1 MVVKTNLTHKSK
13 YNLKKINA
21 TGVLVLEGGIFFKG
35 LGFGFE
41 GTATG
46 EVCFNT
52 SITGYQEILTDPS
65 YAKQIITFTFPHI
78 GIVGTNNND
87 NESIKPFASACV
99 ISEEINTSSN
109 WRSKKNL
116 DQWFIKNNL
125 PCITNIN
132 TRYITKLLVKKGALK
147 AAVINFKKINFDIN
161 KIIKEIKNW
170 KGLENLD
177 LASQVTTKNNYISF
191 DAKWN
196 NKKNRFDK
204 NVKNNE
210 TYRIVCIDYGAKK
223 NILRSLCQRN
233 LEIIVVPAKSSFNK
247 IIKLKPYGIFLS
259 NGPGDPFATAKY
271 AVPVIKELIKLN
283 IPIFGICLGHQLL
296 CLSFGAKTKKMY
308 HGHRGANHPV
318 QNLVSNKVEITTQ
331 NHGFEVVRSSLPKE
345 IKETHISLFDKS
357 NEGIE
362 HNKLPIFS
370 VQYHPEASP
379 GPHDSQYLF
388 NKFHQKIK
396 KYAKKKRY

>member
-1 MVVKTNLTHKSK
+1 MPEKIEHSIKKLK
-13 YNLKKINA
+13 YSA
-21 TGVLVLEGGIFFKG
+21 VLILENGEIFWGYG
-35 LGFGFE
+35 LGPKRTVIAE
-41 GTATG
+41 L
-46 EVCFNT
+46 CFNT